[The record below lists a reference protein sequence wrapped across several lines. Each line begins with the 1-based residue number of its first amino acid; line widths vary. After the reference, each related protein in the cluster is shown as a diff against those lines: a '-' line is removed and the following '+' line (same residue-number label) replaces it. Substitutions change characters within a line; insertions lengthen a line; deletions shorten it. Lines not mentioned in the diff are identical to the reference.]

1 MRLYK
6 ISYTLASTRER
17 HSAYVG
23 SKADAGAYRAEIRTS
38 GLHVP
43 ASIATEEVE
52 LKTDKTSILDFIN
65 KVAAGTA

>member
-6 ISYTLASTRER
+6 ITYTHNVTRER
-17 HSAYVG
+17 HFAFVG
-23 SKADAGAYRAEIRTS
+23 SQAEAASYRAEIRST

-43 ASIATEEVE
+43 SSIVTDQVDIAAG
-52 LKTDKTSILDFIN
+52 KTALLDFIN